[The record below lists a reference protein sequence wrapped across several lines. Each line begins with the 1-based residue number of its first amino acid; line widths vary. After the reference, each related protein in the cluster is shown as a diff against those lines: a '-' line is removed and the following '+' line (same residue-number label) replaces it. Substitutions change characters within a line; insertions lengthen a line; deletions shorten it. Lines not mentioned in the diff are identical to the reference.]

1 MRRNLRQAQLRISLG
16 QPHPHGLNNAG
27 FEPLPAFLS
36 RLSVRQQKEPLPS
49 RHGDGPYCYLK
60 NRDCSIA
67 TGADSKIVRQ
77 EQGESTWDS
86 LNASEFAPNS
96 ANGLI
101 PSLIAWA
108 KPQPPGNVAIDS
120 KNPGFEP
127 CHNSG
132 HGSNAG
138 HSSGVAQGQ
147 RSLNRC
153 SGRDFQHEVFA
164 PTATAAFHSQT
175 VAAGMLLQQRPTRR
189 VLCYA
194 TAKLLRDEAESMV
207 PNIDLEQV
215 RKLAGWGLTQNDRAS
230 FVGWSQSLL
239 SLRF

>member
-1 MRRNLRQAQLRISLG
+1 MDRRHNWLMFI
-16 QPHPHGLNNAG
+16 
-27 FEPLPAFLS
+27 
-36 RLSVRQQKEPLPS
+36 RL
-49 RHGDGPYCYLK
+49 
-60 NRDCSIA
+60 CSI
-67 TGADSKIVRQ
+67 RY
-77 EQGESTWDS
+77 
-86 LNASEFAPNS
+86 
-96 ANGLI
+96 GLTEYL
-101 PSLIAWA
+101 PFSDW
-108 KPQPPGNVAIDS
+108 
-120 KNPGFEP
+120 
-127 CHNSG
+127 

-189 VLCYA
+189 VLSCA

-207 PNIDLEQV
+207 PNIDPEQV

-230 FVGWSQSLL
+230 FVGWSQSLI
-239 SLRF
+239 SLGF

>member
-1 MRRNLRQAQLRISLG
+1 MGVESNFDSILF
-16 QPHPHGLNNAG
+16 HPHSHSQGD
-27 FEPLPAFLS
+27 S
-36 RLSVRQQKEPLPS
+36 RD
-49 RHGDGPYCYLK
+49 RH
-60 NRDCSIA
+60 
-67 TGADSKIVRQ
+67 
-77 EQGESTWDS
+77 
-86 LNASEFAPNS
+86 
-96 ANGLI
+96 I
-101 PSLIAWA
+101 PEGKSW
-108 KPQPPGNVAIDS
+108 
-120 KNPGFEP
+120 
-127 CHNSG
+127 

-194 TAKLLRDEAESMV
+194 TAELLRDEAESMV
-207 PNIDLEQV
+207 PNIDPEQV

-230 FVGWSQSLL
+230 FVGWCPQPSAVGPVPHQPGFLIVL
-239 SLRF
+239 

>member
-1 MRRNLRQAQLRISLG
+1 MGSEKTKASDAWRVESRKSYRTHREVPSRKNTDCGQISLDG
-16 QPHPHGLNNAG
+16 SNHI
-27 FEPLPAFLS
+27 
-36 RLSVRQQKEPLPS
+36 RVRRVFDDAPPRENK
-49 RHGDGPYCYLK
+49 
-60 NRDCSIA
+60 
-67 TGADSKIVRQ
+67 
-77 EQGESTWDS
+77 STWCV
-86 LNASEFAPNS
+86 FATHPTRLKS
-96 ANGLI
+96 WG
-101 PSLIAWA
+101 
-108 KPQPPGNVAIDS
+108 
-120 KNPGFEP
+120 
-127 CHNSG
+127 HNWSRKG

-189 VLCYA
+189 VLSYA

-207 PNIDLEQV
+207 PNIDPEQV

-230 FVGWSQSLL
+230 FVGWSQSPI
-239 SLRF
+239 SLGF

>member
-1 MRRNLRQAQLRISLG
+1 GTSGVRPCADPPAGYCMQPTAELVKAEREPISMSGASIFSMSPNQAI
-16 QPHPHGLNNAG
+16 
-27 FEPLPAFLS
+27 PAEN
-36 RLSVRQQKEPLPS
+36 Q
-49 RHGDGPYCYLK
+49 
-60 NRDCSIA
+60 SIF
-67 TGADSKIVRQ
+67 R
-77 EQGESTWDS
+77 
-86 LNASEFAPNS
+86 
-96 ANGLI
+96 
-101 PSLIAWA
+101 
-108 KPQPPGNVAIDS
+108 
-120 KNPGFEP
+120 
-127 CHNSG
+127 

-189 VLCYA
+189 VLSGA

-207 PNIDLEQV
+207 PNIDPEQV

-230 FVGWSQSLL
+230 FVGWSQSLI
-239 SLRF
+239 SLGPVPHQPGFLINSPYRRLAIRNSVERGHGTRSKCCYMNDL